1 MPDPLPSFTPTER
14 TRVKRLP
21 DRGKYDRDTVYAILD
36 SGVACHVGYN
46 IDGRPFVTPTACWR
60 EGDHLYWHG
69 SAASRMLR
77 AQATGIPVCVTV
89 THIDGLVLARSAF
102 HHSMNYRSV
111 MAIGDAEFVE
121 NDDEKLAALR
131 AFVERVVPG
140 RWALIRPPSPQEL
153 KATSVLRLRLQEV
166 SAKVR
171 TGPPIDDEPD
181 YTLPVW
187 AGVVPISTT
196 VGTPVPDPKLTPP
209 PIPQAQRFLRP
220 ISARFAS
227 VADSGVADSGVDHP
241 KSQWRALPR
250 RCSGRGA
257 GNRRLSTHVNTNQV
271 ARRP

>member
-1 MPDPLPSFTPTER
+1 VPAAKPPFTPTER

-36 SGVACHVGYN
+36 AGLVCHVGYN

-60 EGDHLYWHG
+60 ESDHLYWHG

-77 AQATGIPVCVTV
+77 AQAGGIPVCVAV
-89 THIDGLVLARSAF
+89 THIDGLVLARSGF

-121 NDDEKLAALR
+121 NDDEKVAALR

-153 KATSVLRLRLQEV
+153 KATSVLRLHLHEV

-187 AGVVPISTT
+187 AGVVPLSTT
-196 VGTPVPDPKLTPP
+196 VSAPMPDPKLTG
-209 PIPQAQRFLRP
+209 QGAAQPAPDIGSIR
-220 ISARFAS
+220 I
-227 VADSGVADSGVDHP
+227 
-241 KSQWRALPR
+241 
-250 RCSGRGA
+250 GR
-257 GNRRLSTHVNTNQV
+257 
-271 ARRP
+271 

>member
-1 MPDPLPSFTPTER
+1 MPDPLPSFAPTER

-36 SGVACHVGYN
+36 AGVVCHVGYN

-77 AQATGIPVCVTV
+77 AQTVGIPVCVTV

-121 NDDEKLAALR
+121 SDDEKVAALR

-140 RWALIRPPSPQEL
+140 RWADIRPPTPQEL
-153 KATSVLRLRLQEV
+153 KATSVLRLRLHEV

-181 YTLPVW
+181 YALPVW
-187 AGVVPISTT
+187 AGVVPVSTT
-196 VGTPVPDPKLTPP
+196 VGTPVPDHKLTE
-209 PIPQAQRFLRP
+209 
-220 ISARFAS
+220 
-227 VADSGVADSGVDHP
+227 
-241 KSQWRALPR
+241 
-250 RCSGRGA
+250 RGA
-257 GNRRLSTHVNTNQV
+257 TPPNVDSIRVGR
-271 ARRP
+271 